1 MRTEAAVRL
10 RRRTTVV
17 WSSSSPRSRTAR
29 HATREFSRRSPIRR
43 FLRTGAL
50 LTIIGMIRLSRIAR
64 AHLRP
69 TISLTGT
76 AITVAGISLPG
87 EPVLIAGFVVLLLA
101 LFMPSDPAEAPP
113 RSCGH
118 WLNATP
124 FMPKAR
130 HLPPA
135 N

>member
-1 MRTEAAVRL
+1 VRL

-17 WSSSSPRSRTAR
+17 WSSSPRGRAAR
-29 HATREFSRRSPIRR
+29 HAYATGEVSRRSPIRR
-43 FLRTGAL
+43 WLRTGTL
-50 LTIIGMIRLSRIAR
+50 FTIIGLIRVSRVAR

-69 TISLTGT
+69 TVSLAGT
-76 AITVAGISLPG
+76 AITVAGISLPS

-101 LFMPSDPAEAPP
+101 LFMPANPAEAPAA
-113 RSCGH
+113 SCGH

-130 HLPPA
+130 RLPPA
-135 N
+135 S